1 MKKELTSVKFIKRFL
16 IISICVLLL
25 CAGLVILFDPF
36 FHYHKPLPFLK
47 AVLWEKEYQV
57 PGTLDHFEYNSVIAG
72 SSVAENYNNK
82 WFDENFD
89 CVSVKAI
96 RSYGA
101 TADLCYFINRAFDH
115 RDLSYV
121 FLNIDPSSLIQDTE
135 TTFEQTGSPMYLYDK
150 NPINDVKYL
159 WNKDVLFERIPYM
172 IATSF
177 MKDYDEGA
185 SYNWAQWKAFDE
197 DTILYHYMRSPKY
210 LDMKDSSEYIDIC
223 DQNLALIRDVVSSHP
238 KTQFYIFI
246 PPYSILWWDN
256 LYHDGDT
263 EAYLNMEKHALNSLL
278 SFSNVKLFNF
288 QNAEDIIFN
297 LNNYTDTLH
306 FSPEIN
312 KYMCD
317 CMKDGSYELRTEE
330 EIADSIEKIRAY
342 ATDAS
347 SYTDANYKDRIKVQ
361 ILEED

>member
-1 MKKELTSVKFIKRFL
+1 MKKELKPINYIKRFL
-16 IISICVLLL
+16 TVAAILLIL
-25 CAGLVILFDPF
+25 CAGVVILFDPF

-57 PGTLDHFEYNSVIAG
+57 PGTLDHFDYNAVIAG
-72 SSVAENYNNK
+72 SSVAENYNNH

-89 CVSVKAI
+89 CTSVKAI

-101 TADLCYFINRAFDH
+101 TADLCYFVNRAFDH
-115 RDLSYV
+115 QNLDYV
-121 FLNIDPSSLIQDTE
+121 FFNVDPSSLIQSTT
-135 TTFEQTGSPMYLYDK
+135 TTFEQTGSPMYLYDN

-159 WNKDVLFERIPYM
+159 WNKDVLCERIPYM
-172 IATSF
+172 IASSF

-185 SYNWAQWKAFDE
+185 SYNWAQWKAFNE
-197 DTILYHYMRSPKY
+197 ETILYHYIRSDKY
-210 LDMKDSSEYIDIC
+210 LDMKPENEYLDIC
-223 DQNLALIRDVVSSHP
+223 KENLSLLNDIIITHP
-238 KTQFYIFI
+238 DTTFYIFV

-263 EAYLNMEKHALNSLL
+263 LAYLNMEQFALNELL
-278 SFSNVKLFNF
+278 GYSNVSLYNF
-288 QNAEDIIFN
+288 QNAKDIVFN

-317 CMKDGSYELRTEE
+317 CLKDGTYLLTTKE
-330 EIADSIEKIRAY
+330 EIDSSINEIRDY
-342 ATDAS
+342 AMEAS
-347 SYTDANYKDRIKVQ
+347 KYTDDNYGDQIKIQ
-361 ILEED
+361 Y